1 MSPVAESSM
10 RELLQT
16 SRKVAVLGA
25 SNRAGRPA
33 YYVPQYLF
41 RSGYDVFPI
50 NPRHIGETLWEHDF
64 ASTLS
69 ELPEA
74 MDIVNVFRRAED
86 IPAHL
91 GDILA
96 MRPLPRAVWFQLGIR
111 NDQAADRLREAGIEV
126 IQDRCIL
133 IEHRILD

>member
-10 RELLQT
+10 RELLQE

-25 SNRAGRPA
+25 SNRTGRPA

-41 RSGYDVFPI
+41 RSGYEVYPV
-50 NPRHIGETLWEHDF
+50 NPRHAGETLWEHDF

-74 MDIVNVFRRAED
+74 VDIVNVFRRAED

-91 GDILA
+91 DDILA

-133 IEHRILD
+133 IEHRVLD